1 MFSGI
6 MAVICRTVVNRLAS
20 GKLVIQLKFW
30 PHTAFNNAV
39 FDATISPESFQAHSF
54 LVAVF
59 CDPLETF
66 VVFILATSIK

>member
-20 GKLVIQLKFW
+20 GKLVIQLKLW
-30 PHTAFNNAV
+30 PHTAFDNAV
-39 FDATISPESFQAHSF
+39 FDTTIPPESFQTHPF

-59 CDPLETF
+59 C
-66 VVFILATSIK
+66 VHLATLVSLKIFYLK

>member
-20 GKLVIQLKFW
+20 GKLVIPLKLW
-30 PHTAFNNAV
+30 PHTAFDNTV
-39 FDATISPESFQAHSF
+39 FDTTIPPESFQAHLF

-59 CDPLETF
+59 CAHLYH
-66 VVFILATSIK
+66 LYQL